1 MGFGPAPPG
10 TWREKPLRSVRAKFG
25 LTPIGPVRMCEH
37 GPRTLRSLRGGF
49 VFRCRASPS
58 RGGPNPRRP
67 RRAVGPNPDV
77 LHPPT
82 VTSRRARVV
91 RPRDDGVMIRRR
103 CGFGAARQRSS
114 EAAAQEARRSRAE
127 SAEIRHCRPSP
138 ARSRASLRIAARRA
152 EGGGPAGGRPRPRSC
167 WGGSRRHQLGSLD
180 SLPRASDRHLPPFRD
195 RFLTAEVDRFPD
207 QADWCGRQR
216 AIVHQRD
223 GSYVDEDANEPQ

>member
-1 MGFGPAPPG
+1 MALELCAPCAAVSYFAVAPVPVG
-10 TWREKPLRSVRAKFG
+10 AVR
-25 LTPIGPVRMCEH
+25 TH
-37 GPRTLRSLRGGF
+37 
-49 VFRCRASPS
+49 
-58 RGGPNPRRP
+58 
-67 RRAVGPNPDV
+67 DV
-77 LHPPT
+77 LAELSGRIRTSFIPT